1 MYDGWFGLDLDTWT
15 FGDLGWPGSGGYVG
29 DVP

>member
-1 MYDGWFGLDLDTWT
+1 MMVGWVGLGYMD
-15 FGDLGWPGSGGYVG
+15 FGDLGWSLSGGYVG

>member
-1 MYDGWFGLDLDTWT
+1 MYDGWVGWTWT
-15 FGDLGWPGSGGYVG
+15 HGLGDLGWPGSGGYVG